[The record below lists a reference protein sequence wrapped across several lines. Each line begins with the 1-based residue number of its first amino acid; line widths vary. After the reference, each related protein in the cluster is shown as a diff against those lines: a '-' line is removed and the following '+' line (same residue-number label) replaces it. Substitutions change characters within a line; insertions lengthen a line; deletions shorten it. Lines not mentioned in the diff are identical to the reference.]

1 MNQSIQKQ
9 YSITDLAKEFQV
21 TPRTLRFYEEKGLLN
36 PKRQGKSR
44 IYSAGDRT
52 RLRLIIRG
60 RQLGFT
66 LDESAEV
73 IRLYAPGTP
82 NHEQLHWLLE
92 KITEKR
98 AQLLS
103 QREALD
109 AMLGDLDRWQTNFE
123 AALNA
128 PSALN
133 QWRQKS

>member
-1 MNQSIQKQ
+1 
-9 YSITDLAKEFQV
+9 
-21 TPRTLRFYEEKGLLN
+21 
-36 PKRQGKSR
+36 
-44 IYSAGDRT
+44 
-52 RLRLIIRG
+52 RG
-60 RQLGFT
+60 RQLGVT
-66 LDESAEV
+66 LDASAEV

-133 QWRQKS
+133 QWRQKA